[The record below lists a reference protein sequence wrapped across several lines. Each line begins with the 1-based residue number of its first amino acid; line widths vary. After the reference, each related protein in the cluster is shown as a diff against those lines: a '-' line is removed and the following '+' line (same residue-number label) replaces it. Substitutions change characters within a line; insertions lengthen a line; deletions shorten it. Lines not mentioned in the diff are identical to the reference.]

1 MKLAVVVGFLKSCYT
16 LLEKEIL
23 MKINLTSQPQVLV
36 PEMEIVLNVEGV
48 VIQVTVEHYDSQDGC
63 IVFHQIVD
71 STSPR
76 INRVIMEEGSDRDVE
91 FADVA
96 LEEINQLLQI
106 LGREPRSGILAGIL
120 AGVVRAEILCYTLVN
135 RR

>member
-1 MKLAVVVGFLKSCYT
+1 MQ
-16 LLEKEIL
+16 
-23 MKINLTSQPQVLV
+23 INLTSQPQVLV

-48 VIQVTVEHYDSQDGC
+48 VIQVTVEHYDSEDGC

-76 INRVIMEEGSDRDVE
+76 INRVIMEEGSDSDVE

-96 LEEINQLLQI
+96 LEEINQLLANI
-106 LGREPRSGILAGIL
+106 GP
-120 AGVVRAEILCYTLVN
+120 RAEVGNSC
-135 RR
+135 RH